1 MYGNLA
7 IMLPMISSIEELRK
21 AKKIIEETKKELE
34 QEHIKFNND
43 IKVGIMV
50 EVPSVAVNA
59 EMYAKECDF
68 FSIGTND
75 LIQYTLAAERG
86 NDNVAK

>member
-1 MYGNLA
+1 MKSQAKLT
-7 IMLPMISSIEELRK
+7 ILPVLEK

-59 EMYAKECDF
+59 EMYAKESKSKTEQYF
-68 FSIGTND
+68 GRLEHINIHFHTNNKQ
-75 LIQYTLAAERG
+75 LYHH
-86 NDNVAK
+86 N